1 MLAPAEVESIPATKN
16 EFVLLRRTIRKMVAF
31 GTAVGATMATV
42 LVVASPP
49 AADAT
54 DGEKVRP
61 VAVMATAAMMDER
74 RRTQNSW
81 GWSDMDNP
89 SKTGLQYC
97 KRKVQHQ
104 SAKSYF
110 H

>member
-1 MLAPAEVESIPATKN
+1 
-16 EFVLLRRTIRKMVAF
+16 
-31 GTAVGATMATV
+31 MATV

-74 RRTQNSW
+74 RRTQNSC
-81 GWSDMDNP
+81 GWSDKDNP
-89 SKTGLQYC
+89 L
-97 KRKVQHQ
+97 KRDFLTVNE
-104 SAKSYF
+104 KSITSG
-110 H
+110 

>member
-1 MLAPAEVESIPATKN
+1 MRLAFAPESGEVVVDRVI
-16 EFVLLRRTIRKMVAF
+16 
-31 GTAVGATMATV
+31 VGA
-42 LVVASPP
+42 PP
-49 AADAT
+49 SADAT

-74 RRTQNSW
+74 RRTQNSC